1 MEKLESVEKTITN
14 LELESK
20 ADKEKR
26 KNNSCFTFL
35 SEDMERAT
43 SPATSTPSSTPF
55 PDRQR
60 EGGIEGLG
68 MDESDIDM
76 IDSLGLVSA
85 TSRKFTSRV
94 MHDVDGRACSL
105 KTPAFTVKGT
115 KKTSPKGKWSQEM
128 HDYVERT
135 QEDWLKSSSTHEVV
149 VKYS

>member
-1 MEKLESVEKTITN
+1 M
-14 LELESK
+14 
-20 ADKEKR
+20 
-26 KNNSCFTFL
+26 
-35 SEDMERAT
+35 
-43 SPATSTPSSTPF
+43 SSTVKKLSRASLQKLVDDPTNAMT
-55 PDRQR
+55 QA
-60 EGGIEGLG
+60 
-68 MDESDIDM
+68 DIDM

-105 KTPAFTVKGT
+105 KTPAFTVKGS

-128 HDYVERT
+128 RDYVERT